1 MPEVFVLEMMN
12 ADAIATLASRVT
24 VIKPPQSREVSWV
37 GRASGV
43 IVRAA
48 RITGAEIAAA
58 APTLKV
64 IGKHGVGV
72 DNIDL
77 DAARAHGVR
86 VVSTPGANATSV
98 CEMTLALALALARRV
113 PLADR
118 GLRTG
123 TALSDAERTGTELT
137 GKTFGII
144 GFGAIGRGVAAMM
157 RAAFGATVIGYDP
170 LVPPE
175 AFTAAGAVRATSL
188 PELLASADVVTIHA
202 PLVPAT
208 RNLIGAAEFKVMKPS
223 ALLVNAARGGIVDED
238 ALAEALRTGRIAAAA
253 SDVFV
258 QELPPAIHPL
268 LALPNFIGTPHIA
281 GTTAEA
287 LVRMGR
293 DVVAG
298 VLDVLEGREPKF
310 PVV

>member
-1 MPEVFVLEMMN
+1 MPEVFVLELMN

-24 VIKPPQSREVSWV
+24 VVKPPQTREVSWV
-37 GRASGV
+37 GRAAGV

-48 RITGAEIAAA
+48 PITGAEIEAA

-77 DAARAHGVR
+77 DAARKYGVR
-86 VVSTPGANATSV
+86 VVSTPGANAISV
-98 CEMTLALALALARRV
+98 CEMTLGLALALARRV

-118 GLRTG
+118 GLRAG
-123 TALSDAERTGTELT
+123 TALPDAERVGTELT

-144 GFGAIGRGVAAMM
+144 GFGDIGRRVAATM
-157 RAAFGATVIGYDP
+157 RAAFGATVVAYDP
-170 LVPPE
+170 VVAAE
-175 AFTAAGAVRATSL
+175 IFTANGATRADSL
-188 PELLASADVVTIHA
+188 AELLACADIVTIHA

-223 ALLVNAARGGIVDED
+223 ALLVNAARGGIVDET
-238 ALAEALRTGRIAAAA
+238 ALAEALRSGRIAAAA

-258 QELPPAIHPL
+258 KEPPPADHPL

-293 DVVAG
+293 EVVAG
-298 VLDVLEGREPKF
+298 VLDVLEGRTPRF